1 MRLLRLVSTSALLLA
16 IVFGAIGATGTAPAD
31 VSTPAL
37 GSLAKQFYV
46 LSDGDKNAAIT
57 LSVADEVRKSFD
69 PLPGS
74 ARPWVIPEP
83 SWTSDD
89 LVKRC
94 ADPDT
99 LGGVV
104 FVYSSGYA
112 THFYLLWQSETS
124 TLIVNALVISCLPM
138 APVAGLAKPSA
149 TIVAVIGETP
159 GANGAA
165 WMVRSSQVSIP
176 LITVAGIATLLNKNA
191 TSSKTGTTNV
201 TLSTIAGAVFVQA
214 SGRDIPGYSDPV
226 RLRHAAQHIGVDFVT
241 SMKALCATPGD
252 LSSQAAIATRAGLC
266 TSIGY
271 PTR

>member
-1 MRLLRLVSTSALLLA
+1 VRLLRLVSTSALLFA
-16 IVFGAIGATGTAPAD
+16 VIVATMGATGTKPAD
-31 VSTPAL
+31 VATPVL

-46 LSDGDKNAAIT
+46 VSEGDKSPTIT
-57 LSVADEVRKSFD
+57 LSIAEEVRKSFD
-69 PLPGS
+69 PVAES
-74 ARPWVIPEP
+74 ARPWVLAEP
-83 SWTSDD
+83 SWTTDD

-124 TLIVNALVISCLPM
+124 TLIVNALVISCLPP

-159 GANGAA
+159 GSNGTP
-165 WMVRSSQVSIP
+165 WIVRSSQVSIP
-176 LITVAGIATLLNKNA
+176 LITVAGVASLLNKNA
-191 TSSKTGTTNV
+191 SANKSGTTNV

-214 SGRDIPGYSDPV
+214 SSRDIPGYSDPV

-241 SMKALCATPGD
+241 SMKVLCAKPGD
-252 LSSQAAIATRAGLC
+252 LSSAAAIATRAQLC
-266 TSIGY
+266 SSIGY